1 MSGAQPGAWE
11 RRPPRGLAKN
21 ARVSVMVWEGLR
33 FSFCG
38 KFESV
43 YDKNFTN
50 QSAPILSLSLSPP
63 RGGYILRRLHHLR
76 LSMRSPLTT
85 SFIAFR
91 PRIDEVLEPRNDPL
105 VSVMEKAQVM
115 WSFHDAY

>member
-1 MSGAQPGAWE
+1 
-11 RRPPRGLAKN
+11 
-21 ARVSVMVWEGLR
+21 MVWEGLR
-33 FSFCG
+33 FSFCC

-85 SFIAFR
+85 SFIAFC
-91 PRIDEVLEPRNDPL
+91 PRIDEMLVMLIGSL
-105 VSVMEKAQVM
+105 VSVMEMAQVM